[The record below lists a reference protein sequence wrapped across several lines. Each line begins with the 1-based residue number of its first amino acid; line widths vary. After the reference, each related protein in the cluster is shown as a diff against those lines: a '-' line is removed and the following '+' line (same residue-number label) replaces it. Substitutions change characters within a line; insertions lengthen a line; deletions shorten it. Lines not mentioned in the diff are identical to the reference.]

1 MDPEEHLKEKK
12 EQRYMRLF
20 WDLKI
25 ILSSLLLTCSTFLFG
40 QDQPSTI
47 EDFKHKKVFYADIG
61 YNTSPFN
68 IVYPF
73 NDQTNVLKF
82 KNNFKTF
89 LGLGFAYKWF
99 NLRIGFPVIG
109 YVKPIDQWGE
119 SQQFNLGLNF
129 SVKNLFFD
137 FDFKTVQGYAIK
149 DYYEIDSS
157 SASSSD
163 NRIIPSVGI
172 TNFSLNGWYFHSRNF
187 KMSALRGLQAHYNQ
201 PVQTWYIKGSVNV
214 FGVDNN
220 GKAIIPPVFIDDVES
235 KTQATVFSAFDF
247 GVIPGYAYVTRIKNW
262 QFSGWLGLGGVIQS
276 KFYILPG
283 QPRGFIGQAPR
294 YDVRFIGGYTDDKY
308 FVFLVSEFD
317 NKSIRFIDLKYRQYS
332 YNIRISAGIRIGK

>member
-1 MDPEEHLKEKK
+1 
-12 EQRYMRLF
+12 MRLF

-283 QPRGFIGQAPR
+283 QTRGFIGLAPR

-317 NKSIRFIDLKYRQYS
+317 NKSIRFIDLKYRQYFYS
-332 YNIRISAGIRIGK
+332 VRISAGIRIGKQPD